1 MDAARTWI
9 GPLAWAWLIIIGVW
23 MLTPNGPQCIACGA
37 QINLAVAI
45 VSILLG
51 AAGLAARFMPARA

>member
-1 MDAARTWI
+1 MSAVRTWI

-23 MLTPNGPQCIACGA
+23 MLTPNGPQCLACGA

-45 VSILLG
+45 VSIVLG
-51 AAGLAARFMPARA
+51 AAGLATRFIPARA

>member
-1 MDAARTWI
+1 MSAVRTWI

-37 QINLAVAI
+37 QINLVVAI
-45 VSILLG
+45 VSIVLG
-51 AAGLAARFMPARA
+51 AAGLATRFMPARP

>member
-1 MDAARTWI
+1 MDALRTWI

-37 QINLAVAI
+37 QINLVVAI
-45 VSILLG
+45 VSIVLG
-51 AAGLAARFMPARA
+51 AVGLATRFMPARA